1 MAHNRDSIP
10 CKTPEALEV
19 ESLHITTR
27 TVHGSIRIYNQI
39 LYIMKY
45 LAILFVFCAAAAY
58 AGDTISSAAIT
69 YPLEQV
75 LAIADANATQIKII
89 EAKINAGQA
98 EVEMYR
104 SNARPN
110 IQFGSGVSY
119 VSQSYQTQKM
129 QQAMMLPFFSGGGDQ
144 TLTHLI
150 NLGLIDTAI
159 NADERYYV
167 FRVDSIMNAQSSS
180 FSYPDRI
187 NGYSFNWSLS
197 AQQPLITFGKVR
209 HAIRMARTQEC
220 TLKDMRRLEKDMFF
234 LQVIQLFSA
243 AYTAQWN
250 VDLGVAALQ
259 RAEQRKVRLE
269 SEFAAGRTIRREL
282 LRMESMVQAERAKL
296 IASRNVLH
304 TSLQR
309 LLQTINSED
318 TTGVKLEID
327 ESGSGSQPP
336 AAKGPGSIQ
345 LALKRN
351 EAALLK
357 ERVKYLRAGFFPSI
371 NLVGA
376 INNQFMTIDT
386 NGLIKKFVGSSADAG
401 QLASLAEAFDD
412 ANPKP
417 SKYVDP
423 HFFNYSIGLQLN
435 WNIFDGNR
443 SRSQYQQAK
452 YQAQQSLL
460 ELKVMGK
467 EQKIALR
474 EARDQ
479 VTSIDSTIAAVKL
492 QQEAARLALS
502 QTEEDYKDGITDFS
516 TLLDVDKEAREAT
529 TTLNS
534 LRIQRVL
541 AIAQL
546 KITMGIPVYGEAK

>member
-1 MAHNRDSIP
+1 
-10 CKTPEALEV
+10 
-19 ESLHITTR
+19 
-27 TVHGSIRIYNQI
+27 
-39 LYIMKY
+39 MKY
-45 LAILFVFCAAAAY
+45 LAILLVFCAAAVY
-58 AGDTISSAAIT
+58 ADDTIPSDVIT

-89 EAKINAGQA
+89 EAKINAGRA

-110 IQFGSGVSY
+110 IQFGTGVSY
-119 VSQSYQTQKM
+119 VSQSYETQKM
-129 QQAMMLPFFSGGGDQ
+129 QQAMMLPLFAGSGDQ
-144 TLTHLI
+144 SWTHLW
-150 NLGLIDTAI
+150 NLGLIDTVKYP
-159 NADERYYV
+159 EQRPYV
-167 FRVDSIMNAQSSS
+167 LVVDSAMNAQGGG
-180 FSYPDRI
+180 FNYPDRI
-187 NGYSFNWSLS
+187 NGYAFNWSLS

-220 TLKDMRRLEKDMFF
+220 TLKDMQRLEKDMFH

-243 AYTAQWN
+243 AYSAQWN

-259 RAEQRKVRLE
+259 RAEQLKVRLE

-296 IASRNVLH
+296 IASRNLLH

-309 LLQTINSED
+309 LLQTINTED
-318 TTGVKLEID
+318 TVGVKLEID
-327 ESGSGSQPP
+327 ENGIGSQPP

-345 LALKRN
+345 LALKKN
-351 EAALLK
+351 EAAQLK

-386 NGLIKKFVGSSADAG
+386 NGLIEKFVPSSATTEE
-401 QLASLAEAFDD
+401 LAPLAEAFDE

-417 SKYVDP
+417 SKYFDP

-443 SRSQYQQAK
+443 SRSQYRQAK
-452 YQAQQSLL
+452 YLAQQSLL
-460 ELKVMGK
+460 ELEVMDK

-492 QQEAARLALS
+492 QQEAARLALE
-502 QTEEDYKDGITDFS
+502 QTEEDYKDGITDYS

-534 LRIQRVL
+534 LKIQRVL